1 MWFGDTC
8 VLTKSDKGTRIR
20 GEQGEGLERT
30 SRSLTARHLQAR
42 AAWLRGRG
50 GGPGLDSE
58 ASGPAGLRVSC
69 APGTRLVLGGG
80 RLSEL
85 AKGRGSPPGRMS
97 LLCRHVALSAHCPGR
112 GGPETLRN
120 IRGANASPVPGPNE
134 TAESLTERGSQ
145 SAGNRSPRPVPPLGP
160 LGARRLFRRPLPA
173 VPASRSLPFAA
184 VPAPPSSCSRG
195 RPFRW
200 VEPPASPLPR
210 QPEAGSAEGSV
221 PSCSGGD
228 ARGRSGPE
236 QNSLESRTLG
246 RGHRQWHLPNCQG
259 LLARARF
266 LSTLLTP
273 RRRDEPGLGS

>member
-50 GGPGLDSE
+50 GARDWPARRRGQQGCVCRALRERGLSWE
-58 ASGPAGLRVSC
+58 AGA
-69 APGTRLVLGGG
+69 
-80 RLSEL
+80 SEL
-85 AKGRGSPPGRMS
+85 AKGRGSSPGRMS
-97 LLCRHVALSAHCPGR
+97 LLCRHVACSAHCPGR

-120 IRGANASPVPGPNE
+120 IRGANAGPVPGPNE

-246 RGHRQWHLPNCQG
+246 RGHRRWHLPNCQG

-273 RRRDEPGLGS
+273 CRRDEPGLGS